1 MSKLTLS
8 LNETRRLIDEQFN
21 LLLPLPKGKDA
32 RVVEAMRYSAIGGG
46 KAFRPFLVLT
56 IADMLD
62 VPKEYALRVGTA
74 LEMVH
79 TYSLIHDD
87 LPAMDNDT
95 LRRGKPTNHVQFDE
109 ATAILAGD
117 GLLTYAFE
125 VLSNPTTHPDAS
137 VRCRLVEELAKYAG
151 FKGMVGGQMIDL
163 IGEKIP
169 LSLEKIHQMQSLK
182 TGALL
187 TFACTAS
194 AILARS
200 NTQTV
205 EALKTYAAAMGLMFQ
220 ITDDLLDLE
229 GDSAAV
235 GKTLRKD
242 GTANKSTFVSM
253 LGAEAA
259 RQMAKELKK
268 TADNALE
275 IFGAKAELLKETTTF
290 ILTRNK

>member
-1 MSKLTLS
+1 MSQLMLKLADA
-8 LNETRRLIDEQFN
+8 RKQIDEQFDA
-21 LLLPLPKGKDA
+21 LLPLPVGKDV

-46 KAFRPFLVLT
+46 KAFRPFLILT
-56 IADMLD
+56 VADILG
-62 VPKEYALRVGTA
+62 VPMEYALRAGVA

-109 ATAILAGD
+109 PTAILAGD

-125 VLSNPTTHPDAS
+125 ILANPATHPNSDT
-137 VRCRLVEELAKYAG
+137 RCRLVLELSKLAG

-169 LSLEKIHQMQSLK
+169 LSLDEIKKMQSMK

-187 TFACTAS
+187 TFACTAG
-194 AILARS
+194 AILAGS
-200 NTQTV
+200 DDKTIH
-205 EALKTYAAAMGLMFQ
+205 ALTTYATAMGLMFQ

-229 GDSAAV
+229 GNSQAV
-235 GKTLRKD
+235 GKTLHKD
-242 GTANKSTFVSM
+242 GAAHKSTFVSM
-253 LGAEAA
+253 LGANNA
-259 RQMAKELKK
+259 RQMAKDLKK
-268 TADNALE
+268 EADMALE
-275 IFGAKAELLKETTTF
+275 LFGDKATLLRDTTAF
-290 ILTRNK
+290 IITREK